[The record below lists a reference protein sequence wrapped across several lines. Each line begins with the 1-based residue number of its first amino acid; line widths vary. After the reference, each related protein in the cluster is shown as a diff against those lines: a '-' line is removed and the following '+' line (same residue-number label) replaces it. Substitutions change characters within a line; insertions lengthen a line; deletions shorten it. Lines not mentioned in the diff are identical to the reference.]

1 MFFSLKQ
8 MVTQTKGN
16 VRAIAEA
23 QLSLRAEP
31 GAIPPGKRRENGTQ
45 GPAREVRREPE
56 NGSSKAKE

>member
-1 MFFSLKQ
+1 MA
-8 MVTQTKGN
+8 TQTTGN

-23 QLSLRAEP
+23 QLRLRAEP
-31 GAIPPGKRRENGTQ
+31 GATPPSKKRENGTQ